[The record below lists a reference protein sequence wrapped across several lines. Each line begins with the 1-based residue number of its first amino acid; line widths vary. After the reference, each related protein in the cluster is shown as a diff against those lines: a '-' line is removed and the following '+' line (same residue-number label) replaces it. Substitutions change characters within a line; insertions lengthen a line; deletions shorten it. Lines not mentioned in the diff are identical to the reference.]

1 LRIDIGASTDVGRTR
16 SRNEDCYCVLREL
29 GLFVISDGIGGQ
41 ANGEVAST
49 MAVEAVVTHCQQA
62 TAGPT
67 SPLHSESHLSV
78 RTRHLANAVRWANRK
93 IRTASAQNAAYS
105 GMGATLVAA
114 WLNGECLSLVSIG
127 DSRAYIFRNGTL
139 KQLTRDHSL
148 AAERARRG
156 LITKQE
162 ASACE
167 VQNVL
172 LQALGTS
179 DKIDVEAE
187 EVVLQHG
194 DVVLLCT
201 DGLTHMASDEQ
212 IASAL
217 VLCEDVQRV
226 TDRLVE
232 MASARGGKDNIT
244 VVVLRFGTND
254 KDLLSR
260 LRRRWGSVA

>member
-1 LRIDIGASTDVGRTR
+1 MRIDIGASTDVGRKR
-16 SRNEDCYCVLREL
+16 SQNEDCYCVLREL
-29 GLFVISDGIGGQ
+29 GLFVVSDGIGGQ

-62 TAGPT
+62 TAGPN

-93 IRTASAQNAAYS
+93 IRTAGTLNAAYS

-114 WLNGECLSLVSIG
+114 WLNGERLSLVSIG
-127 DSRAYIFRNGTL
+127 DSRAYIFRNGAL

-162 ASACE
+162 AATCA

-172 LQALGTS
+172 LQALGTD
-179 DKIDVEAE
+179 DKIDVDAE
-187 EVVLQHG
+187 EVVLQYG
-194 DVVLLCT
+194 DLVLLCT
-201 DGLTHMASDEQ
+201 DGLTHMTSDEE

-217 VLCEDVQRV
+217 VVCEDAQRV

-244 VVVLRFGTND
+244 VVVLRFEAGD
-254 KDLLSR
+254 KGLLDR
-260 LRRRWGSVA
+260 LRRRWGSLA